1 MAYSSTVWNDTS
13 GVIVE
18 NNSVILD
25 SKEWN
30 GARARMDNV
39 TFSAGD
45 EINFI
50 LNLAGVSTGGVVYL
64 QLSDEDTLG
73 KSNDSAFGMY
83 VAFPDR
89 RIDFRSFGKDT
100 GATADY
106 ADGDNLAYRINNN
119 FTVDVL
125 KNNSPIYRYP
135 SVYNAKPNTKYYQ
148 QLIGVGQGQ
157 THQIEGV
164 YMKKSGIAPTPAP
177 APEPIPEPAPEPI
190 PETIPVGYHKM
201 PDGSIMKD
209 TDMYVVEDDG
219 RVRMVRLGS
228 VEYTEIRIFPSSVQS
243 IIDRGVA
250 RLLTEEERAP
260 APQTFC
266 VNVYTLDNN
275 GNILSNHY
283 DNISFNDLQKLYD
296 QQLYIITCEQ
306 GIIPT
311 ENQVRQFY
319 GFIDPVEQETIDTTM
334 VSQSIGSFTLKEG
347 RLQGEILFIA
357 NTSFNPFFY
366 NKPITSIVKIQSKSG
381 VDLVVKPNNL
391 NFTQSQRDER
401 IQIDEGVGNFKE
413 LIITFYVWRDI
424 SNPKAF
430 SEVKQ
435 IQIVEEV
442 DPVPDDPDK
451 FQPCPQGFHKDF
463 SGKCVPDDPI
473 GQTPPDKLIDTL
485 KGFLFGTVALS
496 LLARK
501 Y

>member
-1 MAYSSTVWNDTS
+1 MVSSTVWNDTS
-13 GVIVE
+13 GVIIE

-25 SKEWN
+25 SRDWN

-39 TFSAGD
+39 TFSAND

-50 LNLAGVSTGGVVYL
+50 LNLGATGVVYL

-73 KSNDSAFGMY
+73 KSNTAAFEMY
-83 VAFPDR
+83 IAHPQN
-89 RIDFRSFGKDT
+89 RIDFRTNGNDT
-100 GATADY
+100 GASADY
-106 ADGDNLAYRINNN
+106 ANGDNLAYRINEN

-125 KNNSPIYRYP
+125 KNNSPIYRFP
-135 SVYNAKPNTKYYQ
+135 SVYNAKPNTNYYQ
-148 QLIGVGQGQ
+148 QIVGVGEGRTHEIQGLY
-157 THQIEGV
+157 T
-164 YMKKSGIAPTPAP
+164 KKSGIVAPQ
-177 APEPIPEPAPEPI
+177 PIPEPT
-190 PETIPVGYHKM
+190 PETIPEGFHRM

-209 TDMYVVEDDG
+209 SDMYIVEDDG

-260 APQTFC
+260 TPQTFC

-275 GNILSNHY
+275 GNVLSQHY
-283 DNISFNDLQKLYD
+283 DSISFDDLKNLLNQE
-296 QQLYIITCEQ
+296 LYIIRCEE

-334 VSQSIGSFTLKEG
+334 VSQSIGAFTLKEG
-347 RLQGEILFIA
+347 RLQGEILYIA

-366 NKPITSIVKIQSKSG
+366 NKPIASLVKIQSKSG

-424 SNPKAF
+424 SDPKAF
-430 SEVKQ
+430 SEIKQ
-435 IQIVEEV
+435 IQIVEEI